1 MLNYQTKQITMQNI
15 HFPVTFNFKVSTI
28 ANDFTATDSS
38 GKTIAY
44 VRQKMF
50 KLKEDISVYND
61 DTKSRLEYQIKADKW
76 LDFSTAYA
84 FFNREGKEF
93 GKVVRKGWK
102 SLWKAHYEII
112 DQHQKQQYVINEQ
125 NPWVKVLDS
134 LIGEIP
140 ILNFFTGYLFNPTY
154 IVKNNEG
161 KEIVKLTKSKSFL
174 GKTFEVSKVGELD
187 NDDDDRIML
196 SLMMFV
202 LLERRR
208 G

>member
-1 MLNYQTKQITMQNI
+1 MQNI
-15 HFPVTFNFKVSTI
+15 HFPVTFEFNISTL
-28 ANDFTATDSS
+28 ANDFTAKDSS

-61 DTKSRLEYQIKADKW
+61 DTKSRLNYKIKADKW
-76 LDFSTAYA
+76 LDFSTAYS
-84 FFNREGKEF
+84 FFNTDDREF

-102 SLWKAHYEII
+102 SLWNVHYEII
-112 DQHQKQQYVINEQ
+112 NQHQKQQYVINEE

-134 LIGEIP
+134 LFGEIP
-140 ILNFFTGYLFNPTY
+140 ILGMFTGYLFNPTY
-154 IVKNNEG
+154 LVKNPQG
-161 KEIVKLTKSKSFL
+161 KTVVKLKKLKSFF
-174 GKTFEVSKVGELD
+174 GKNFEVTKVGELD
-187 NDDDDRIML
+187 NDDDDRVML
-196 SLMMFV
+196 ALMMFV

>member
-1 MLNYQTKQITMQNI
+1 MQNI
-15 HFPVTFNFKVSTI
+15 HFPVTFEFKTSSL

-38 GKTIAY
+38 GKAIAY

-50 KLKEDISVYND
+50 KLKEDISVYDNE
-61 DTKSRLEYQIKADKW
+61 TKSKINYKIKADKW
-76 LDFSTAYA
+76 LDFSTAYS
-84 FFNREGKEF
+84 FSNDKNIEF

-102 SLWKAHYEII
+102 SIWNVHYQII
-112 DQHQKQQYVINEQ
+112 DQHQKQQYIINEE

-134 LIGEIP
+134 LLGEIP

-154 IVKNNEG
+154 LVKDMHG
-161 KEIVKLTKSKSFL
+161 KTIVKLKKLKSFL
-174 GKTFEVSKVGELD
+174 GKNFEVSKVGELESD
-187 NDDDDRIML
+187 HDDRVML
-196 SLMMFV
+196 ALMMFV

>member
-1 MLNYQTKQITMQNI
+1 MQNI
-15 HFPVTFNFKVSTI
+15 HFPVTFEFNISTL
-28 ANDFTATDSS
+28 ANDFTARDSS

-61 DTKSRLEYQIKADKW
+61 DTKSRLNYKIKADKW
-76 LDFSTAYA
+76 LDFSTAYS
-84 FFNREGKEF
+84 FFNTEDREF

-102 SLWKAHYEII
+102 SMWNAHYEII
-112 DQHQKQQYVINEQ
+112 NQHQKQQYVINEE
-125 NPWVKVLDS
+125 NPWIKVLDS
-134 LIGEIP
+134 VLGEIP

-154 IVKNNEG
+154 LVKNTQG
-161 KEIVKLTKSKSFL
+161 KTVVKLTKLKSFF
-174 GKTFEVSKVGELD
+174 GKNFEVTKVGELD
-187 NDDDDRIML
+187 NDDDDRVML
-196 SLMMFV
+196 ALMMFV